1 MIKKK
6 FVIFRRLIL
15 GRLASW
21 KNDVAWRVLDYC
33 WGKNWKKVYKH
44 LKLLETFFGRN
55 FVRLE
60 ALVVDFSD

>member
-6 FVIFRRLIL
+6 FVISRRLIL

-33 WGKNWKKVYKH
+33 SGKNWKKVYKH
-44 LKLLETFFGRN
+44 LKFFGRN